1 MTDKPYHHG
10 NLKNELIEA
19 GISLINEEGL
29 SGFSL
34 RKVAA
39 KCNVSNAAPY
49 SHFNSVDD
57 LIAAMGQHV
66 TEHFMEK
73 LRASIR
79 GQEEN
84 PQATKLLGIAYIDFF
99 AENPQYFQFLFY
111 HSGLKINMDQESP
124 DDYPPF
130 ALFRTTAY
138 QLFRSQGFPEEN
150 NKERLAALW
159 SSVHGVASL
168 LSTKGIQ
175 YSGSWHEVL
184 GQLTTR
190 KEKPNPDSAP

>member
-1 MTDKPYHHG
+1 MVNKPYHHG

-19 GISLINEEGL
+19 GIALINEEGL

-49 SHFNSVDD
+49 SHFN
-57 LIAAMGQHV
+57 
-66 TEHFMEK
+66 
-73 LRASIR
+73 
-79 GQEEN
+79 N
-84 PQATKLLGIAYIDFF
+84 AYIDFF

-124 DDYPPF
+124 NDYPPF
-130 ALFRTTAY
+130 ALFRATAY
-138 QLFRSQGFPEEN
+138 RLFRRQGLQEESY
-150 NKERLAALW
+150 KERLAALW
-159 SSVHGVASL
+159 SSVHGIASL
-168 LSTKGIQ
+168 LSAKGIQ

-184 GQLTTR
+184 AQLTTR
-190 KEKPNPDSAP
+190 KEKTNPDSVS